1 MSDKKNNGKAKKF
14 SSSIPADA
22 GAINPTTVK
31 YRPGCSLTN
40 EQRSYAR
47 ELRLPPNEYSF
58 EQIAHELNVPIEQ
71 IEIALN
77 NMRTSNENP
86 KRGTL
91 NVDLYSWEIMRR
103 KSEELGISMFKVQQ
117 LLLQEAGWVRGFD

>member
-1 MSDKKNNGKAKKF
+1 MSQKDNDKAKKF

-22 GAINPTTVK
+22 GAINSTTVK
-31 YRPGCSLTN
+31 YRPDCSLTN
-40 EQRSYAR
+40 EQRLYAR

-58 EQIAHELNVPIEQ
+58 EQIAHELNVPVEQ

-77 NMRTSNENP
+77 NMRTSNEDP

-91 NVDLYSWEIMRR
+91 NVDLYSWEVMQR
-103 KSEELGISMFKVQQ
+103 KSKELGMPIFKIQQ
-117 LLLQEAGWVRGFD
+117 LLLQEASWVRSVD